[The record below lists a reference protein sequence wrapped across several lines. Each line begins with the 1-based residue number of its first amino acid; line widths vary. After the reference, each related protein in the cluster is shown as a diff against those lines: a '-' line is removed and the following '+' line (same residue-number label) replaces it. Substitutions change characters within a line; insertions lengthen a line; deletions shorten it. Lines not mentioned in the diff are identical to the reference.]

1 MAKEDHQRRG
11 RLLIS
16 DCQLPIGEGKANPP
30 SLKVCRGS
38 FEKLVIGNWQLT
50 MPKGEIMAEKKEF
63 RVQAKQREGRG
74 KNDAR
79 RARREGMVPITVY
92 GGGAET
98 IAAVA
103 PARDLAAILRSESAR
118 NTIFTI
124 EVEGVGESEV
134 MFHDRQ
140 IDPVK
145 GRLIHADLTRL
156 VKGQKIEVTVPLH
169 LVGEPIG
176 VKERQGVLEQII
188 REIDVR
194 CEPRDIPDSLDV
206 DVSNLD
212 VHDTLHVSDIQVS
225 EGVEILTDA
234 EIVIATVGIVKEE
247 EAPAP
252 VI

>member
-1 MAKEDHQRRG
+1 
-11 RLLIS
+11 
-16 DCQLPIGEGKANPP
+16 
-30 SLKVCRGS
+30 
-38 FEKLVIGNWQLT
+38 
-50 MPKGEIMAEKKEF
+50 MAEKKEF
-63 RVQAKQREGRG
+63 RVRATQREGRG

-98 IAAVA
+98 VAAVA
-103 PARDLAAILRSESAR
+103 PARDLAAILRSEAGR

-124 EVEGVGESEV
+124 EVDGVGESEV

-176 VKERQGVLEQII
+176 VKEKQGVLEQVI

-194 CEPRDIPDSLDV
+194 CEPREIPDAIDV

-212 VHDTLHVSDIQVS
+212 VHDVLHVSDIKVS
-225 EGVEILTDA
+225 EAVEILTDA
-234 EIVIATVGIVKEE
+234 ELVIATVGIVKEE

-252 VI
+252 AIEGEEPAEPELIGKGKKEEEGEGEGE

>member
-1 MAKEDHQRRG
+1 
-11 RLLIS
+11 
-16 DCQLPIGEGKANPP
+16 
-30 SLKVCRGS
+30 
-38 FEKLVIGNWQLT
+38 
-50 MPKGEIMAEKKEF
+50 MAEKKEF
-63 RVQAKQREGRG
+63 KIQAKQRNGRG

-79 RARREGMVPITVY
+79 RVRREGLVPVTVY

-103 PARDLAAILRSESAR
+103 PLSELAAILRSEAGR

-124 EVEGVGESEV
+124 EVEGVGVSEV

-169 LVGEPIG
+169 LTGEPIG
-176 VKERQGVLEQII
+176 VKEKQGVLEQII
-188 REIDVR
+188 REIQIK
-194 CEPRDIPDSLDV
+194 CEPREIPDTLEV

-212 VHDTLHVSDIQVS
+212 VHDVLHVSDIPVA
-225 EGVEILTDA
+225 GGIEILTDP
-234 EIVIATVGIVKEE
+234 EQVIATVGIVKEE
-247 EAPAP
+247 VVAPTP
-252 VI
+252 VEGEEPAEPEVIGKGKKEEEGEGEGE

>member
-1 MAKEDHQRRG
+1 
-11 RLLIS
+11 
-16 DCQLPIGEGKANPP
+16 
-30 SLKVCRGS
+30 
-38 FEKLVIGNWQLT
+38 
-50 MPKGEIMAEKKEF
+50 MAEKKDYK
-63 RVQAKQREGRG
+63 VQAKLRDGRG

-79 RARREGMVPITVY
+79 RARREGLVPITVY

-98 IAAVA
+98 VAAVA
-103 PARDLAAILRSESAR
+103 PARELAAILRSESGR

-124 EVEGVGESEV
+124 DVEGVGASEV

-188 REIDVR
+188 REIEIR
-194 CEPRDIPDSLDV
+194 CEPRQIPDSLDV

-212 VHDTLHVSDIQVS
+212 VHELLHVSDIAVG
-225 EGVEILTDA
+225 EGIEILTDA
-234 EIVIATVGIVKEE
+234 EQVIATVGIVKEE
-247 EAPAP
+247 VEPVVPVEGEEPAEP
-252 VI
+252 EVIGKGKKEEEGEESE